1 MENTKPWLDLKD
13 NKVSQFYPASA
24 NAKNCYAL
32 FSPPLDRFLIV
43 DNLDPWI
50 MFEAAKIISS
60 KIIVVCYILNDS
72 EVSDMTNE
80 NCLLYGTVHK
90 KGENTYGSSLMSSVK
105 QPACMTHFNSKII
118 QLGWPSEFTTDARKE
133 MVLKMQEYSLFVLR
147 CLHAVTISDA
157 YRNIFPESKY
167 LHDYMSDS
175 SPKDL
180 QVCFDSTIAPTGM
193 VNVIKSILYH
203 SNSVDEALE
212 EIRLAWEKYSK
223 NDISGFREKF
233 YDCLGIPMPEMAVS
247 LKEIADNVTVWVI

>member
-105 QPACMTHFNSKII
+105 QPACMTHFNSEII
-118 QLGWPSEFTTDARKE
+118 HLGWPSEFTTDARKE

>member
-1 MENTKPWLDLKD
+1 MKDKKPWLDLTND
-13 NKVSQFYPASA
+13 TVSQFYPASA
-24 NAKNCYAL
+24 NAKNHYAL

-60 KIIVVCYILNDS
+60 KIIVVCYILNDNV
-72 EVSDMTNE
+72 VSDMTND
-80 NCLLYGTVHK
+80 NCLLHGTVHK

-105 QPACMTHFNSKII
+105 QPACMTHFNSEII

-133 MVLKMQEYSLFVLR
+133 IVLKMQEYSLFVLR
-147 CLHAVTISDA
+147 CLHALTISDA

-167 LHDYMSDS
+167 LHDYMSNS
-175 SPKDL
+175 SPKKL
-180 QVCFDSTIAPTGM
+180 QVCFDSTIAPKGM
-193 VNVIKSILYH
+193 ASVIKSILYH

-233 YDCLGIPMPEMAVS
+233 YECLGIPMPKMAVS
-247 LKEIADNVTVWVI
+247 LKEIANNVTVWVI